1 LEDRVGNTPDAI
13 PHFGFAGWYHN
24 GMSSCPGCGLE
35 FDSIIDHCHGT
46 LVVHR
51 DRTLECTDPACQLP
65 ELLRHDLII
74 DCMAVLGGCCA
85 ADDSMEI
92 SAAS

>member
-1 LEDRVGNTPDAI
+1 MEIG
-13 PHFGFAGWYHN
+13 
-24 GMSSCPGCGLE
+24 
-35 FDSIIDHCHGT
+35 HCHGT
-46 LVVHR
+46 LIVHR
-51 DRTLECTDPACQLP
+51 DRSLECTDPACELP

-85 ADDSMEI
+85 VEDAADL

>member
-1 LEDRVGNTPDAI
+1 
-13 PHFGFAGWYHN
+13 
-24 GMSSCPGCGLE
+24 MSSCPDCGLE

-51 DRTLECTDPACQLP
+51 NRTLECTDPGCQLP

-74 DCMAVLGGCCA
+74 DCMAVLGGCCPVE
-85 ADDSMEI
+85 DSVDI